1 MNDIK
6 TEVNEIF
13 KKVFNDNGIQ
23 VSDETTANDIEGWDS
38 LTHMDLISAV
48 ENHFKIKFGLKD
60 LTKMNSV
67 GALVVIIRNKLDK
80 LG

>member
-6 TEVNEIF
+6 AEVNEIF

-23 VSDETTANDIEGWDS
+23 ISDETTANDIEGWDS

-48 ENHFKIKFGLKD
+48 ENHFNIKFGLKD

-67 GALVVIIRNKLDK
+67 GALIGIINIKLAK
-80 LG
+80 